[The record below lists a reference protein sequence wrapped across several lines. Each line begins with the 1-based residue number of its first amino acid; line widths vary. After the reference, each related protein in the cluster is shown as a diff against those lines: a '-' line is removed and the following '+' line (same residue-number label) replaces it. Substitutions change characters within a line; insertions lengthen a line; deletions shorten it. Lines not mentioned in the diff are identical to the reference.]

1 MNKHEPWQL
10 TGDAAVLY
18 ERYVARHILAPWA
31 PLLVDAGR
39 VAVGERV
46 LDVACGTGV
55 VARAAWQRVGPAGHV
70 VGVDLNPGMI
80 AVARSLP
87 TSASAAIEWIEGSAL
102 DLPLAD
108 ASVDVVLCQQGLQFF
123 PDRIQALREMRRV
136 LRLGGRL
143 AFTVWSAIDD
153 TPYQAALADALTRH
167 VSPEAGAMARAPH
180 ALHDA
185 TEMYALVASAGFR
198 NVQVRPTIATTKLPL
213 PEEFVPGHLAAL
225 PIAQAITQL
234 PHDRRA
240 RPHQRHERSA
250 PRLCRRQAVDG
261 TGRGSCRHG
270 ECLTPRSTGPSAR
283 VARTRQVSVG
293 VR

>member
-1 MNKHEPWQL
+1 MSGEERWQLSGNAAAFYDRYVMLIMEPW
-10 TGDAAVLY
+10 V
-18 ERYVARHILAPWA
+18 RR
-31 PLLVDAGR
+31 LVD
-39 VAVGERV
+39 VATLQPDEQV
-46 LDVACGTGV
+46 LDIACGTGF
-55 VARAAWQRVGPAGHV
+55 VARFAAQRVGVKGRV
-70 VGVDLNPGMI
+70 VGIDLNPGMI
-80 AVARSLP
+80 EAARKAEAPTTIDWRIGDAAALP
-87 TSASAAIEWIEGSAL
+87 FEDGGF
-102 DLPLAD
+102 D
-108 ASVDVVLCQQGLQFF
+108 AVLCQQGLQFF

-143 AFTVWSAIDD
+143 ALTVWSAVAD
-153 TPYQAALADALTRH
+153 TPYAAALAAALTRH
-167 VSPEAGAMARAPH
+167 VSPEAGSMAQAPH

-185 TEMYALVASAGFR
+185 ADLQGLVASAGFR